1 MNIQKIKKN
10 KAIVSMLILVLMV
23 LSTLLPNFSF
33 AESKTQKVT
42 IKKVK
47 YNKNDSE
54 FPGSVNAFQTSGRA
68 FNKIP
73 NYMSAYDTNDTKEYG
88 KVVFAIYRLSSDG
101 NAQVKDGVPSNEL
114 KTDLAKKGTA
124 STYLGAKVTEAQ
136 VLGNDGL
143 ATLTVGTLD
152 SAAPQNFAILET
164 TPAKNTEGKLIVQKA
179 APMVLSLPHF
189 DSKGANFDLKLVAK
203 NEVSKTEMEIKMID
217 EDKAVVPET
226 AFELYKGEL
235 NAPATFNN
243 STLKL
248 VTNLNANQKGMLT
261 LKDLTQGRY
270 YLVEKES
277 KYVRDPFNGTNKDNK
292 RYLLSDKILKNSD
305 NKYFFDVTND
315 GITIPAGS
323 LIGKEG
329 STYIINHFATP
340 IAVKKVLDTAL
351 LEPGKSPKFQ
361 VSVIIPGNIEDY
373 EYFKVR
379 DTRTEATLSKP
390 TKLENKHGLTI
401 TQEEGQDGKV
411 YFVFK
416 IDEALKR
423 VKGQEVK
430 FTYEMKINE
439 TTTSSTPVS
448 NKITPIFKP
457 STKQETNDPVV
468 PGEDPKDKGTKT
480 GEDNPIK
487 DPINPKD
494 GSDTLPED
502 PDNPGKVLPPKDEVT
517 PGSGDDTGGDKGGG
531 TVTIKLYKLFVNSYH
546 KGLTNA
552 GKEVLEGVTF
562 KLKNAEGKYYKSAG
576 VWDATGTALT
586 TKGKNQLVFDGL
598 KNGTYTVEIVSV
610 PSGYNKPLDLTI
622 TKTMKD
628 ADLTIDIDLSAT
640 ATLPL
645 TGSEQLVVLA
655 IMGIAIIATAVAVL
669 RKKENK

>member
-1 MNIQKIKKN
+1 MNIQKMKKN
-10 KAIVSMLILVLMV
+10 KALVSMLILVLMV

-33 AESKTQKVT
+33 AESKTQTVT

-47 YNKNDSE
+47 YNKKDSK
-54 FPGSVNAFQTSGRA
+54 FPGSVNAFQTDGRA
-68 FNKIP
+68 FNNIP

-88 KVVFAIYRLSSDG
+88 KVVFAIYKLSADG
-101 NAQVKDGVPSNEL
+101 NSQVKNGVPSNAL
-114 KTDLAKKGTA
+114 KEDLAKKGTA

-136 VLGNDGL
+136 VSGAEGL

-152 SAAPQNFAILET
+152 TAAPQNFAILET
-164 TPAKNTEGKLIVQKA
+164 TPANKQGKLIVQKA
-179 APMVLSLPHF
+179 VPMVLSLPHF
-189 DSKGANFDLKLVAK
+189 DSTGANFDLKLVAK

-217 EDKAVVPET
+217 EDKKVVPET

-329 STYIINHFATP
+329 STYNINHFATP
-340 IAVKKVLDTAL
+340 IAVKKVVDTAK
-351 LEPGKSPKFQ
+351 LEPGKTPKFQ
-361 VSVIIPGNIEDY
+361 VSVIIPGNIADY

-379 DTRTEATLSKP
+379 DTRTEATLSEP
-390 TKLENKHGLTI
+390 TNLQNTQGLTI
-401 TQEEGQDGKV
+401 TQEKGQDGKV

-430 FTYEMKINE
+430 FTYDMKISE
-439 TTTSSTPVS
+439 TTTSSTPVT

-480 GEDNPIK
+480 GEDNPVK
-487 DPINPKD
+487 DPINPKT

-502 PDNPGKVLPPKDEVT
+502 PDNKGKVLPPKDEVT
-517 PGSGDDTGGDKGGG
+517 PGSGDDNGNGGG
-531 TVTIKLYKLFVNSYH
+531 SVTIKLYKLFVNSYH

-552 GKEVLEGVTF
+552 GREALSGVTF

-576 VWDATGTALT
+576 VWDATGTVLKT
-586 TKGKNQLVFDGL
+586 EGTNKRVFDGL

-610 PSGYNKPLDLTI
+610 PEGYNKPLDLTI

-628 ADLTIDIDLSAT
+628 ADLTIDIDLSKT